1 MPGPKKTCPRTGPIL
16 TRSEPARRRVRV
28 DVALATSG
36 RRFCVD
42 TRRLTITVLLLFSQ
56 KMSALSKG
64 RDFRAPRGS
73 PYLTQ
78 SEYLECLLALW
89 APLRRRTSCFN
100 ACNLRDSF
108 IVVVAGPFIFC
119 TDCIDCICVM
129 NARPFSASHS
139 APAGTFRY
147 DPYVSPF
154 TTHLFVYFI
163 CVCMYS
169 GLLPPLICRRYAED

>member
-1 MPGPKKTCPRTGPIL
+1 MPGPKKTCPRTGPSL

-28 DVALATSG
+28 DVASATSG

-42 TRRLTITVLLLFSQ
+42 TRRLTITILLLFSQ

-73 PYLTQ
+73 PPLNAKRV
-78 SEYLECLLALW
+78 ECLLALW
-89 APLRRRTSCFN
+89 ALLRRRASCFN

-129 NARPFSASHS
+129 YAGSFNASHS

-154 TTHLFVYFI
+154 ATRLFVYFL

-169 GLLPPLICRRYAED
+169 DLLPPLICRRYAED